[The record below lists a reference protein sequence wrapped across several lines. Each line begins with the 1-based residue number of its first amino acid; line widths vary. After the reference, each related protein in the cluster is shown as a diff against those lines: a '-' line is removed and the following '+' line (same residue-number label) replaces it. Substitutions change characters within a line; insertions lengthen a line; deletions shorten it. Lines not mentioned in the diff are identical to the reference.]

1 MYRRSLVRCRR
12 GYVLV
17 YFAMLSFALMAVAAL
32 TIDMGFVLLS
42 RRQMQ
47 TGVDPAALDG
57 LRFRDAYPPQ
67 WIDPNNPG
75 QLYASIQ
82 SAIQAENASPS
93 TQDDVRRWAAQQI
106 VVDTFDDDLNTA
118 DGDTSNYG
126 AGPVVDFQPSPT
138 IPAAGQAIAAAQTM
152 TIGSPSVY
160 KPSDAQSPSNQ
171 LTAPNE
177 WHFWL
182 NLTNATSGDMVSG
195 NYTYSASNYNPAQT
209 IAVEDDL
216 YNRVDFGP
224 SPPTT
229 SASSFL
235 VRLKRSNEQTVASS
249 FSSGPTLPYLFG
261 RGSLI
266 QTQTTSAGTVWA
278 KSQGIT
284 ARATGIAN
292 ATPALFVGGPSAQYN
307 VGGPPQSGF
316 GSVGVLG
323 QPPNVNYDV
332 AGVAPLALSTS
343 FWAGWAATNFPS
355 FLVQVN
361 NDGTLTATSGP
372 SNGQVIG
379 MVIRVTFLAA
389 NVGAADTQINIVS
402 PDGFPVEQFQ
412 LAIFN
417 RSNGQVEQMLVP
429 QASNQTTFNTPT
441 WTVTR
446 GINGTT
452 AIAHSA
458 GDMVVQVSGASF
470 GQTVMYPSTND
481 PNQSTRMQN
490 QSYPPPDATSQTAVY
505 APLYASDALYP
516 GVDWIVAFGCVNI
529 TGASSSTGQQVQ
541 FTLSNPNPGTNSG
554 YIAPANAMGVPSS
567 LYGAVSLLALDQNAT
582 NTLFTTL
589 FQLSASV
596 PMPVRAPTL
605 VRSEK

>member
-1 MYRRSLVRCRR
+1 MYRRSLVSCRR

-47 TGVDPAALDG
+47 MGVDPAALDG

-93 TQDDVRRWAAQQI
+93 TQDNVRRWAAQQI

-118 DGDTSNYG
+118 NGDTSNYG
-126 AGPVVDFQPSPT
+126 AGPVIDFQNSPG
-138 IPAAGQAIAAAQTM
+138 IPAAGQEIAASQTM

-160 KPSDAQSPSNQ
+160 KPSDAQSPQ
-171 LTAPNE
+171 DQAK

-182 NLTNATSGDMVSG
+182 NLTNTTSGDMVDG
-195 NYTYSASNYNPAQT
+195 DYTYNPANYNPAVT
-209 IAVEDDL
+209 PAVEDDQ
-216 YNRVDFGP
+216 YNRVDFQP
-224 SPPTT
+224 DSTA

-235 VRLKRSNEQTVASS
+235 VRLKRSNEQTVSSS

-261 RGSLI
+261 RGSLL
-266 QTQTTSAGTVWA
+266 QTQTTSSGTVWA

-307 VGGPPQSGF
+307 VGGPPQAGF

-323 QPPNVNYDV
+323 QPPNVDYDV
-332 AGVAPLALSTS
+332 AGVAPLVLSTS
-343 FWAGWAATNFPS
+343 FWAGS
-355 FLVQVN
+355 DDQVSVQVN
-361 NDGTLTATSGP
+361 NDGTLTAMSGTF
-372 SNGQVIG
+372 SGQVIG
-379 MVIRVTFLAA
+379 MVIRVTFLAQ
-389 NVGAADTQINIVS
+389 NVAAADGQINIIS

-412 LAIFN
+412 IAII
-417 RSNGQVEQMLVP
+417 SNGQVEQMLVP
-429 QASNQTTFNTPT
+429 QAPNQTTFNTPT

-446 GINGTT
+446 GIDGTT

-470 GQTVMYPSTND
+470 GQTVMYPSPND

-490 QSYPPPDATSQTAVY
+490 QHYPPPDSTNQTAVY
-505 APLYASDALYP
+505 APIYASDALYP
-516 GVDWIVAFGCVNI
+516 GVDWIVAFGWVNLSV
-529 TGASSSTGQQVQ
+529 TSATPPVQ
-541 FTLSNPNPGTNSG
+541 FTLTRGNLLSANQRTNNG

-567 LYGAVSLLALDQNAT
+567 LYGAVSLLALNQNDT

>member
-32 TIDMGFVLLS
+32 TVDMGFVLLS

-47 TGVDPAALDG
+47 MGVDPAALDG

-93 TQDDVRRWAAQQI
+93 TQDNVRRWAAQQI

-118 DGDTSNYG
+118 NGDTSNYG
-126 AGPVVDFQPSPT
+126 AGPVIDFQNSPG
-138 IPAAGQAIAAAQTM
+138 IPAAGQEIAASQTM

-160 KPSDAQSPSNQ
+160 KPSDAQSPQ
-171 LTAPNE
+171 DQAK

-182 NLTNATSGDMVSG
+182 NLTNTTSGDMVDG
-195 NYTYSASNYNPAQT
+195 DYTYNPANYNPAVT
-209 IAVEDDL
+209 PAVEDDQ
-216 YNRVDFGP
+216 YNRVDFQP
-224 SPPTT
+224 DSTA

-235 VRLKRSNEQTVASS
+235 VRLKRSNEPTVSSS

-261 RGSLI
+261 QGSLL
-266 QTQTTSAGTVWA
+266 QTQTTSSGTVWA

-284 ARATGIAN
+284 ARATGVAN

-307 VGGPPQSGF
+307 VGGPPQAGF

-323 QPPNVNYDV
+323 QPPNVDYDV

-343 FWAGWAATNFPS
+343 FWAGS
-355 FLVQVN
+355 DDQVSVQVN
-361 NDGTLTATSGP
+361 NDGTLTAMSGTF
-372 SNGQVIG
+372 SGQVIG
-379 MVIRVTFLAA
+379 MVIRVTFLAQ
-389 NVGAADTQINIVS
+389 NVAAADGQINIIS

-412 LAIFN
+412 IAII
-417 RSNGQVEQMLVP
+417 SNGQVEQMLVP
-429 QASNQTTFNTPT
+429 QAPNQTTFNTPT

-446 GINGTT
+446 GIDGTT
-452 AIAHSA
+452 AIPHSA

-490 QSYPPPDATSQTAVY
+490 QPYPPADSTNQTAVY
-505 APLYASDALYP
+505 APIYASDALYP
-516 GVDWIVAFGCVNI
+516 GVDWIVAFGWVNLSV
-529 TGASSSTGQQVQ
+529 TSATPPVQ
-541 FTLSNPNPGTNSG
+541 FTLTRGNLLSVNQRTNNG

-567 LYGAVSLLALDQNAT
+567 LYGAVSLLALNQNDT

>member
-32 TIDMGFVLLS
+32 TVDMGFVLLS

-47 TGVDPAALDG
+47 MGVDPAALDG

-93 TQDDVRRWAAQQI
+93 TQDNVRRWAAQQI

-126 AGPVVDFQPSPT
+126 AGPVVDFQPSPR

-160 KPSDAQSPSNQ
+160 KPSDAESPANQSQ
-171 LTAPNE
+171 

-182 NLTNATSGDMVSG
+182 NLTNTTSGDVVSG
-195 NYTYSASNYNPAQT
+195 DYTYSASNYNPAQT
-209 IAVEDDL
+209 VAVEDNQ
-216 YNRVDFGP
+216 YNRVDFQP
-224 SPPTT
+224 DSTA

-235 VRLKRSNEQTVASS
+235 VRLKRSNEPTVSSS

-261 RGSLI
+261 RGSLL
-266 QTQTTSAGTVWA
+266 QTQTTSSGTVWA

-307 VGGPPQSGF
+307 VGGPPQAGF

-343 FWAGWAATNFPS
+343 FWAGS
-355 FLVQVN
+355 DDQVSVQVN
-361 NDGTLTATSGP
+361 NDGTLTAMSGTF
-372 SNGQVIG
+372 SGQVIG
-379 MVIRVTFLAA
+379 MVIRVTFLAQNIA
-389 NVGAADTQINIVS
+389 AADGQINIIS

-412 LAIFN
+412 IAII
-417 RSNGQVEQMLVP
+417 SNGQVEQMLVP
-429 QASNQTTFNTPT
+429 QASNQTTFNTT
-441 WTVTR
+441 IWTVTR
-446 GINGTT
+446 GIDGTT
-452 AIAHSA
+452 AIPHSA

-470 GQTVMYPSTND
+470 GQTVMYPSPND

-490 QSYPPPDATSQTAVY
+490 RPYPPPDSTNQTAVY
-505 APLYASDALYP
+505 APIYASDALYP
-516 GVDWIVAFGCVNI
+516 GVDWIVAFGWVNLSV
-529 TGASSSTGQQVQ
+529 TSATPPVQ
-541 FTLSNPNPGTNSG
+541 FTLTRGNLLSANQRTNNG

-567 LYGAVSLLALDQNAT
+567 LYGAVSLLALNQNDT

>member
-32 TIDMGFVLLS
+32 TVDMGFVLLS

-47 TGVDPAALDG
+47 MGVDPAALDG

-93 TQDDVRRWAAQQI
+93 TQDNVRRWAAQQI

-126 AGPVVDFQPSPT
+126 AGPVIDFQNSPG
-138 IPAAGQAIAAAQTM
+138 IPAAGQEIAASQTM

-160 KPSDAQSPSNQ
+160 KPSDAQSPQ
-171 LTAPNE
+171 DQAK

-182 NLTNATSGDMVSG
+182 NLTNTTSGDMVDG
-195 NYTYSASNYNPAQT
+195 DYTYNPSNYNPAVT
-209 IAVEDDL
+209 PAVEDDQ
-216 YNRVDFGP
+216 YNRVDFQP
-224 SPPTT
+224 DSTA

-235 VRLKRSNEQTVASS
+235 VRLKRSNEPTVSSS

-261 RGSLI
+261 RGSLL
-266 QTQTTSAGTVWA
+266 QTQTTSSGTVWA

-307 VGGPPQSGF
+307 VGGPPQAGF

-343 FWAGWAATNFPS
+343 FWAGS
-355 FLVQVN
+355 DDQISVQVN
-361 NDGTLTATSGP
+361 NDGTLTAMSGTF
-372 SNGQVIG
+372 SGQVIG
-379 MVIRVTFLAA
+379 MVIRVTFLAQ
-389 NVGAADTQINIVS
+389 NVAAADGQINIIS

-412 LAIFN
+412 IAII
-417 RSNGQVEQMLVP
+417 SNGQVEQMLVP
-429 QASNQTTFNTPT
+429 QAPNQTTFNTPT

-446 GINGTT
+446 GIDGTT
-452 AIAHSA
+452 AIPHSA
-458 GDMVVQVSGASF
+458 GDLVVQVSGASF

-490 QSYPPPDATSQTAVY
+490 QPYPPPDSTNQTAVY
-505 APLYASDALYP
+505 APIYASDALYP
-516 GVDWIVAFGCVNI
+516 GVDWIVAFGWVNLSV
-529 TGASSSTGQQVQ
+529 TSTTPPVQ
-541 FTLSNPNPGTNSG
+541 FTLTRGNLLSANQRTNNG

-567 LYGAVSLLALDQNAT
+567 LYGAVSLLALNQNDT